1 MITEKNISVREII
14 IITVRNNLRLSSPEK
29 QALTTRKKYSR
40 SPAVTQNYELSIAG
54 GGEKTTF
61 LASLRYQDDQG
72 IIKESS
78 SQIYSWR
85 LKVDTKIKK
94 WLKAGLNMYGHYRRN
109 KQAPYQW
116 IWWIDTTKYVFSKY
130 HRT

>member
-1 MITEKNISVREII
+1 M
-14 IITVRNNLRLSSPEK
+14 
-29 QALTTRKKYSR
+29 
-40 SPAVTQNYELSIAG
+40 SIAG

-61 LASLRYQDDQG
+61 LASLRYQNDEG

-94 WLKAGLNMYGHYRRN
+94 WLKAGMNIYGHYRETSTPRVNEYDGLIN
-109 KQAPYQW
+109 KQCTFPVLLNRKMKME
-116 IWWIDTTKYVFSKY
+116 TTIIHFLRVVNLQSNGAYLGSRQCQQDNK
-130 HRT
+130 